1 MHIIVAGVWLCLGCQ
16 KSIEADG
23 YADAIVADL
32 LLGAVVAFPK
42 MNSTRVANVMLYE
55 EYKRDIMIILNDGTY
70 YEPDDEYL
78 IQLQQAYST
87 VDVFAE
93 LNAMAMWC
101 DANPKKRKTP
111 RGIKQ
116 FITSWL
122 KRAADQERGI
132 SPFAAKMQEN
142 SGKIAMKQWSQLD
155 SLTHDFLNSEKYRS
169 YCLQKYGQYVT
180 YDGERVT
187 T

>member
-1 MHIIVAGVWLCLGCQ
+1 
-16 KSIEADG
+16 
-23 YADAIVADL
+23 
-32 LLGAVVAFPK
+32 
-42 MNSTRVANVMLYE
+42 
-55 EYKRDIMIILNDGTY
+55 MIILNDGSY

-101 DANPKKRKTP
+101 DANPKKRKTE
-111 RGIKQ
+111 RGIKK

-122 KRAADQERGI
+122 KRAADMEKGI
-132 SPFAAKMQEN
+132 SPFAAKLTEN
-142 SGKIAMKQWSQLD
+142 SGKIRIKEWSHLD
-155 SLTHDFLNSEKYRS
+155 ALTHDFLNSEKYRA
-169 YCLQKYGQYVT
+169 YCLDRYGQYVT
-180 YDGERVT
+180 FEGERIT

>member
-1 MHIIVAGVWLCLGCQ
+1 
-16 KSIEADG
+16 
-23 YADAIVADL
+23 
-32 LLGAVVAFPK
+32 
-42 MNSTRVANVMLYE
+42 
-55 EYKRDIMIILNDGTY
+55 MIILNDGTY

-78 IQLQQAYST
+78 IQLQQAYPA

-93 LNAMAMWC
+93 LSAMAMWC

-132 SPFAAKMQEN
+132 SPFAAKLQTN
-142 SGKIAMKQWSQLD
+142 DGKIAMKQWSQLD
-155 SLTHDFLNSEKYRS
+155 TLTHDFLNSENYRN

>member
-1 MHIIVAGVWLCLGCQ
+1 
-16 KSIEADG
+16 
-23 YADAIVADL
+23 
-32 LLGAVVAFPK
+32 
-42 MNSTRVANVMLYE
+42 
-55 EYKRDIMIILNDGTY
+55 MIILNDGTY

-122 KRAADQERGI
+122 KRAADMEKGI
-132 SPFAAKMQEN
+132 SPFAEKMQTN
-142 SGKIAMKQWSQLD
+142 SGNIGLKQWSHLD
-155 SLTHDFLNSEKYRS
+155 CLTHDFLNSEKYRA
-169 YCLQKYGQYVT
+169 YCLERYGQYVT
-180 YDGERVT
+180 FEGERVT
-187 T
+187 NVG

>member
-1 MHIIVAGVWLCLGCQ
+1 
-16 KSIEADG
+16 
-23 YADAIVADL
+23 
-32 LLGAVVAFPK
+32 
-42 MNSTRVANVMLYE
+42 
-55 EYKRDIMIILNDGTY
+55 MIILNDGTY
-70 YEPDDEYL
+70 YEPDDGYL

-122 KRAADQERGI
+122 KRASDMEKGI
-132 SPFAAKMQEN
+132 SPFAEKMQST
-142 SGKIAMKQWSQLD
+142 SGKIGLKSWSFAD
-155 SLTHDFLNSEKYRS
+155 DCTHDFMKSESYRA
-169 YCLQKYGQYVT
+169 YCLKTYGQYVT
-180 YDGERVT
+180 FEGERVT
-187 T
+187 A

>member
-1 MHIIVAGVWLCLGCQ
+1 
-16 KSIEADG
+16 
-23 YADAIVADL
+23 
-32 LLGAVVAFPK
+32 
-42 MNSTRVANVMLYE
+42 
-55 EYKRDIMIILNDGTY
+55 MIILNDGTY

-122 KRAADQERGI
+122 KRAADMEKGV
-132 SPFAAKMQEN
+132 SPFAAKLQEN
-142 SGKIAMKQWSQLD
+142 SGKIGLKAWSFARRYHPRLYEIRKLSSILSRKVWAVRD
-155 SLTHDFLNSEKYRS
+155 
-169 YCLQKYGQYVT
+169 V
-180 YDGERVT
+180 
-187 T
+187 

>member
-1 MHIIVAGVWLCLGCQ
+1 
-16 KSIEADG
+16 
-23 YADAIVADL
+23 
-32 LLGAVVAFPK
+32 
-42 MNSTRVANVMLYE
+42 
-55 EYKRDIMIILNDGTY
+55 MIILNDGTY

-78 IQLQQAYST
+78 IQLQQAYSA

-122 KRAADQERGI
+122 KRAADMEKGV
-132 SPFAAKMQEN
+132 SPFAAKLQEN
-142 SGKIAMKQWSQLD
+142 SGKIAMKSWSFLD
-155 SLTHDFLNSEKYRS
+155 DITHDFMKSESYRA
-169 YCLQKYGQYVT
+169 YCLEKYGQYVT
-180 YDGERVT
+180 FEGERVT
-187 T
+187 HVS

>member
-1 MHIIVAGVWLCLGCQ
+1 
-16 KSIEADG
+16 
-23 YADAIVADL
+23 
-32 LLGAVVAFPK
+32 
-42 MNSTRVANVMLYE
+42 
-55 EYKRDIMIILNDGTY
+55 MIILNDGTY

-87 VDVFAE
+87 VDVFTE

-155 SLTHDFLNSEKYRS
+155 TLTHDFLNSEKYRS

-187 T
+187 TWAIAGTSTTSFKPSSFANG

>member
-1 MHIIVAGVWLCLGCQ
+1 
-16 KSIEADG
+16 
-23 YADAIVADL
+23 
-32 LLGAVVAFPK
+32 
-42 MNSTRVANVMLYE
+42 
-55 EYKRDIMIILNDGTY
+55 MIILNDGTY

-122 KRAADQERGI
+122 KRAADMEKGI
-132 SPFAAKMQEN
+132 SPFAEKMRTN
-142 SGKIAMKQWSQLD
+142 SGNIGLKQWTQLD
-155 SLTHDFLNSEKYRS
+155 DLTHDFLNSESFRS
-169 YCLQKYGQYVT
+169 HCLQTYGQYVT
-180 YDGERVT
+180 REGERVT
-187 T
+187 A

>member
-1 MHIIVAGVWLCLGCQ
+1 
-16 KSIEADG
+16 
-23 YADAIVADL
+23 
-32 LLGAVVAFPK
+32 
-42 MNSTRVANVMLYE
+42 
-55 EYKRDIMIILNDGTY
+55 MIILNDGTY

-122 KRAADQERGI
+122 KRAADMEKGI
-132 SPFAAKMQEN
+132 SPFAEKMQTN
-142 SGKIAMKQWSQLD
+142 SGNIGLKQWTQLD
-155 SLTHDFLNSEKYRS
+155 DLTHDFLNSEIFRS
-169 YCLQKYGQYVT
+169 HCLQAYGQYVT
-180 YDGERVT
+180 FEGERVT
-187 T
+187 A

>member
-1 MHIIVAGVWLCLGCQ
+1 
-16 KSIEADG
+16 
-23 YADAIVADL
+23 
-32 LLGAVVAFPK
+32 
-42 MNSTRVANVMLYE
+42 
-55 EYKRDIMIILNDGTY
+55 MIILNDGTY
-70 YEPDDEYL
+70 YEPDDDYL
-78 IQLQQAYST
+78 IQLQQAYPS
-87 VDVFAE
+87 VDIFAE

-116 FITSWL
+116 FVTSWL
-122 KRAADQERGI
+122 KRAADMERGV
-132 SPFAAKMQEN
+132 SPFAAKIQEN

-155 SLTHDFLNSEKYRS
+155 DLTHDFLNSEKYRS

-187 T
+187 A

>member
-1 MHIIVAGVWLCLGCQ
+1 
-16 KSIEADG
+16 
-23 YADAIVADL
+23 
-32 LLGAVVAFPK
+32 
-42 MNSTRVANVMLYE
+42 
-55 EYKRDIMIILNDGTY
+55 MIILNDGTY

-122 KRAADQERGI
+122 KRAADMEKGI
-132 SPFAAKMQEN
+132 SPFAEKMQTN
-142 SGKIAMKQWSQLD
+142 SGNIGLKQWTQLD
-155 SLTHDFLNSEKYRS
+155 DLTHDFLNSEIFRS
-169 YCLQKYGQYVT
+169 HCLQAYGQYVT
-180 YDGERVT
+180 RDGERVT
-187 T
+187 A

>member
-1 MHIIVAGVWLCLGCQ
+1 
-16 KSIEADG
+16 
-23 YADAIVADL
+23 
-32 LLGAVVAFPK
+32 
-42 MNSTRVANVMLYE
+42 
-55 EYKRDIMIILNDGTY
+55 MIILNDGTY

-155 SLTHDFLNSEKYRS
+155 DLTHDFLNSEKYRS

-187 T
+187 A